1 MRRITDASIESV
13 RCSRFSVVWA
23 HLTLKREQRTVLM
36 FVCAL
41 ALASCST
48 FKSPSE
54 RPALRT
60 TDWVSFDGKTMPWQS
75 WPVPAGT
82 KPHAV
87 VIAVHGLSGA
97 KSDFWYLGQEMP
109 KHGYTVYAYDL
120 RGQGNDPVVGERGDI
135 SSSKTWKRDL
145 ATFHKLVKRRHPK
158 APVYWYGES
167 LGSLI
172 ALHTAADVLGRRS
185 DPQGMILASPVAGL
199 RQRISGF
206 QRFMLETAA
215 KFAPR
220 TKFSLGELAG
230 VDEKKIQ
237 VTSTSTHGG
246 QMAVTPHHVSAFS
259 LRLISSI
266 GEMLDGNKDAAR
278 HLQMPV
284 LFVAS
289 PNDVLSSAD
298 QIQTLFAH
306 VVSRDKKLLW
316 YSRSYH
322 LLLHD
327 VQREEVVNDVTHW
340 LDKQVKA
347 LKE

>member
-135 SSSKTWKRDL
+135 AGEKVWQRDL
-145 ATFHKLVKRRHPK
+145 ATFHALVKQRHPK
-158 APVYWYGES
+158 TPVFWYGES

-172 ALHTAADVLGRRS
+172 ALHTAADLLGNRS
-185 DPQGMILASPVAGL
+185 DPQAIILASPVAGL
-199 RQRISGF
+199 RQTISGF
-206 QRFMLETAA
+206 QRFLLEAAA
-215 KFAPR
+215 KLTPR
-220 TKFSLGELAG
+220 AKFTLGELAG

-259 LRLISSI
+259 LRLLTTI
-266 GEMLDGNKDAAR
+266 GQMLDDNASTVHRLK
-278 HLQMPV
+278 MPV
-284 LFVAS
+284 LFLAS
-289 PNDVLSSAD
+289 PNDVMSSAD
-298 QIQTLFAH
+298 QIQALFAE
-306 VVSRDKKLLW
+306 VRSRDKKLLW

-327 VQREEVVNDVTHW
+327 VQREEVVKDVARW
-340 LDKQVKA
+340 LDRQVRPHQH
-347 LKE
+347 